1 MIVQKLKST
10 LDTSFHMAE
19 RYYTIISAL
28 NELCLT
34 QRELQVLSFI
44 ATNDM
49 SVKDMKTSFCKEF
62 STTVATVNNVIY
74 KLKKL
79 SIITKDGKALKIHPS
94 VSPRFDEGITL
105 QIKMLLKDG

>member
-19 RYYTIISAL
+19 RYYGIISTL
-28 NELCLT
+28 NELFLT

-44 ATNDM
+44 ATTDLP
-49 SVKDMKTSFCKEF
+49 VKDMKTSFCKEF

-74 KLKKL
+74 KLKKWK
-79 SIITKDGKALKIHPS
+79 IITKDGKALKIHPS
-94 VSPRFDEGITL
+94 ISPRFKEGVTL
-105 QIKMLLKDG
+105 QIKMVLADG